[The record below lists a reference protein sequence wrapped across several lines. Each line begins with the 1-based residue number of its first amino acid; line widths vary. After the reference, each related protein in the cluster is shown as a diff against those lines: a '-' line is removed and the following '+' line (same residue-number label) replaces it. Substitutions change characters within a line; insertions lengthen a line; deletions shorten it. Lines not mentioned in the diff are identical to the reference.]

1 MISLFEKNGFI
12 PEKCTYSDLDIFR
25 RGNVLLIS
33 MKKFKKD
40 KKASRIAANHFDRNM
55 LIELNNAFS
64 SFETDKDIKSIILAS
79 GHKVAFSRGARIE
92 LLLELSTEEIVLFIE
107 GAQKF
112 LLQVQQ
118 YSKPVIAAIS
128 GLALG
133 GGLELAMGCDYRI
146 SSDRENVI
154 MGLPETFLGI
164 IPAMGGTQNLPG
176 LIGRE
181 KAFNIITEAN
191 VEITPRKALDW
202 GLVDAVVD
210 EDSLVDEAFRIA
222 NTMNIK
228 KHGITG
234 KVIKTGKEI
243 QSEIDNY
250 LKETKIEVNP
260 REKTAPLARSLVSFI
275 FSKTSSENYL
285 EALLYEKEIFVYL
298 SGTSDCREGITAL
311 NEERAPVFRG
321 K

>member
-1 MISLFEKNGFI
+1 MISLFEKNGFV
-12 PEKCTYSDLDIFR
+12 PEECTYSDLDIFR

-33 MKKFKKD
+33 MKKFKED

-55 LIELNNAFS
+55 MIELNKAFS

-92 LLLELSTEEIVLFIE
+92 LLLEISTEEIVLFIE
-107 GAQKF
+107 GAQNF

-146 SSDRENVI
+146 SSNRENVI
-154 MGLPETFLGI
+154 MGLPETSLGI
-164 IPAMGGTQNLPG
+164 IPAMGGTQNLSRI
-176 LIGRE
+176 IGRE
-181 KAFNIITEAN
+181 KAFDIITEAN
-191 VEITPRKALDW
+191 VEITPQKALDW
-202 GLVDAVVD
+202 GLVDMVVD
-210 EDSLVDEAFRIA
+210 EDSFVNEAFRIA
-222 NTMNIK
+222 NTMNLE

-234 KVIKTGKEI
+234 KVTKTNEEI
-243 QSEIDNY
+243 RSEIDKY

-260 REKTAPLARSLVSFI
+260 GERTAPLARSLVSFI
-275 FSKTSSENYL
+275 FSKTSAENYL
-285 EALLYEKEIFVYL
+285 EGLLYEKEVFVYL

-311 NEERAPVFRG
+311 NEERTPVFRG